1 VSGNVPASTRTLR
14 VLTFLATQPGPVP
27 MERIASAVG
36 LPRSST
42 YHLLRAMIDEGFVV
56 HLPEEKRYGLG
67 VAAFEIGSAYLRHD
81 PLERLARPLL
91 VQLVH
96 EVGQTAHLGVLHG
109 RELVYLLKEQPPRP
123 VTLVT
128 DVGVRLPATLT
139 ASGRALLA
147 ELPPAQVRALFPT
160 PESFVRRTDLGP
172 QTLTQLRRLLADEK
186 RQGYAVEDSFITPG
200 MASVAS
206 AAVDHAGHPAAAIS
220 VTFRTDGGNFIYDC
234 GFGSIGNASKLADT
248 LKAITGVVEHGL
260 FIGLATTL
268 VIARSTEDVEIIER
282 TPNA

>member
-42 YHLLRAMIDEGFVV
+42 YHLLRAMITEGFVV

-91 VQLVH
+91 VQLVADLDH
-96 EVGQTAHLGVLHG
+96 TAHLGVLHG

-147 ELPPAQVRALFPT
+147 ALPAAQVRALFPS
-160 PESFVRRTDLGP
+160 PESFVRRTDRGP
-172 QTLTQLRRLLADEK
+172 QTLTQLRRLLADER
-186 RQGYAVEDSFITPG
+186 RQGYAMEDSHITPG
-200 MASVAS
+200 VASVAS
-206 AAVDHAGHPAAAIS
+206 AAIDHAGHPVAAIS
-220 VTFRTDGGNFIYDC
+220 VTFRTDAVPTGDREALARRTG
-234 GFGSIGNASKLADT
+234 AAADT
-248 LKAITGVVEHGL
+248 LSRRLRG
-260 FIGLATTL
+260 
-268 VIARSTEDVEIIER
+268 
-282 TPNA
+282 

>member
-1 VSGNVPASTRTLR
+1 MSGNVPASTRTLR

-91 VQLVH
+91 AQLVA

-147 ELPPAQVRALFPT
+147 ALPPAQVRALFPS
-160 PESFVRRTDLGP
+160 PETFVRRTDQGP
-172 QTLTQLRRLLADEK
+172 QTLSQLRRLLADE
-186 RQGYAVEDSFITPG
+186 RQQGFAIEESHVTAG
-200 MASVAS
+200 VTSVAS
-206 AAVDHAGHPAAAIS
+206 AALDHAGHPVAAIS
-220 VTFRTDGGNFIYDC
+220 VSFRSDAIAPGERFL
-234 GFGSIGNASKLADT
+234 LARRVRQAADALT
-248 LKAITGVVEHGL
+248 RRLRG
-260 FIGLATTL
+260 
-268 VIARSTEDVEIIER
+268 
-282 TPNA
+282 

>member
-1 VSGNVPASTRTLR
+1 
-14 VLTFLATQPGPVP
+14 

-42 YHLLRAMIDEGFVV
+42 YHLLKAMISEGFVV

-91 VQLVH
+91 AQLVA

-128 DVGVRLPATLT
+128 DIGVRLPATLT

-147 ELPPAQVRALFPT
+147 ALPPAQVRALFPT
-160 PESFVRRTDLGP
+160 PESFVRRTDHGP
-172 QTLTQLRRLLADEK
+172 QTLSQLRRILADEK
-186 RQGYAVEDSFITPG
+186 RQGYAVEDSHITPG
-200 MASVAS
+200 VASVAS
-206 AAVDHAGHPAAAIS
+206 AAVDYAGHPVAAIS
-220 VTFRTDGGNFIYDC
+220 ISFRTDAIPVGERFL
-234 GFGSIGNASKLADT
+234 LA
-248 LKAITGVVEHGL
+248 
-260 FIGLATTL
+260 
-268 VIARSTEDVEIIER
+268 RR
-282 TPNA
+282 TRQAADALTRRLSH

>member
-1 VSGNVPASTRTLR
+1 
-14 VLTFLATQPGPVP
+14 

-42 YHLLRAMIDEGFVV
+42 YHLLRAMMDESFVV

-91 VQLVH
+91 GQLVA
-96 EVGQTAHLGVLHG
+96 ELGQTAHLGVLHG

-160 PESFVRRTDLGP
+160 PESFVRRTDKGP
-172 QTLTQLRRLLADEK
+172 ESLTQLRRLLADEK
-186 RQGYAVEDSFITPG
+186 RQGYAVEDGYITPG
-200 MASVAS
+200 VSSVA
-206 AAVDHAGHPAAAIS
+206 AAALDHAGHPAAAIS
-220 VTFRTDGGNFIYDC
+220 ITFRTDALTPADRHHLTHRLRQAA
-234 GFGSIGNASKLADT
+234 NALT
-248 LKAITGVVEHGL
+248 RRLHG
-260 FIGLATTL
+260 
-268 VIARSTEDVEIIER
+268 
-282 TPNA
+282 

>member
-42 YHLLRAMIDEGFVV
+42 YHLLKAMIGEGFVV

-91 VQLVH
+91 AQLVAD
-96 EVGQTAHLGVLHG
+96 VGQTAHLGVLHG

-147 ELPPAQVRALFPT
+147 ELPAAQVRALFPT
-160 PESFVRRTDLGP
+160 PESFVRRTDQGP
-172 QTLTQLRRLLADEK
+172 QTLSQLRRLLAEER
-186 RQGYAVEDSFITPG
+186 RQGYAIEESHITPG
-200 MASVAS
+200 FASVAS
-206 AAVDHAGHPAAAIS
+206 VAVDHAGHPVASIS
-220 VTFRTDGGNFIYDC
+220 VTFRTESVSRE
-234 GFGSIGNASKLADT
+234 SIPPLARRTKQAADALT
-248 LKAITGVVEHGL
+248 RRLHG
-260 FIGLATTL
+260 
-268 VIARSTEDVEIIER
+268 
-282 TPNA
+282 

>member
-1 VSGNVPASTRTLR
+1 MSGNVPASTRTLR

-42 YHLLRAMIDEGFVV
+42 YHLLKAMIREGFVV

-91 VQLVH
+91 VQLVADVAH
-96 EVGQTAHLGVLHG
+96 TAHLGVLHG

-147 ELPPAQVRALFPT
+147 ALPAAQVRALFPS
-160 PESFVRRTDLGP
+160 PESFVRRTDYGP
-172 QTLTQLRRLLADEK
+172 LTLTQLRRLLAEE
-186 RQGYAVEDSFITPG
+186 RRLGYAVEDSHITPG
-200 MASVAS
+200 IASVAS
-206 AAVDHAGHPAAAIS
+206 AAVDHAGHPVAAIS
-220 VTFRTDGGNFIYDC
+220 VTFRTDAVPVGDRE
-234 GFGSIGNASKLADT
+234 ALA
-248 LKAITGVVEHGL
+248 
-260 FIGLATTL
+260 
-268 VIARSTEDVEIIER
+268 RR
-282 TPNA
+282 TMAAADALSRRLRG

>member
-1 VSGNVPASTRTLR
+1 
-14 VLTFLATQPGPVP
+14 

-42 YHLLRAMIDEGFVV
+42 YHLLKAMISEGFVV

-91 VQLVH
+91 AQLVA
-96 EVGQTAHLGVLHG
+96 EIGQTAHLGVLHG

-147 ELPPAQVRALFPT
+147 ELPPAQVRALFPDA
-160 PESFVRRTDLGP
+160 ESFVRRTDQGP
-172 QTLTQLRRLLADEK
+172 QTLTQLRRILADEK
-186 RQGYAVEDSFITPG
+186 RQGYAVEDSYITPG
-200 MASVAS
+200 FSSVAS

-220 VTFRTDGGNFIYDC
+220 VTFRTDAIPPNERLL
-234 GFGSIGNASKLADT
+234 LA
-248 LKAITGVVEHGL
+248 
-260 FIGLATTL
+260 
-268 VIARSTEDVEIIER
+268 RR
-282 TPNA
+282 TRQAAEALTRRLRG

>member
-1 VSGNVPASTRTLR
+1 MSGNVPASTRTLR

-42 YHLLRAMIDEGFVV
+42 YHLLKAMIGEGFVV

-91 VQLVH
+91 AQLVAD
-96 EVGQTAHLGVLHG
+96 VGQTAHLGVLHG

-147 ELPPAQVRALFPT
+147 ELPSAQVRALFPN
-160 PESFVRRTDLGP
+160 PETFVRRTDLGP
-172 QTLTQLRRLLADEK
+172 QTLSQLRRLLADER
-186 RQGYAVEDSFITPG
+186 RQGYAIENSHITPG
-200 MASVAS
+200 FASVAS
-206 AAVDHAGHPAAAIS
+206 AALDHTGHPVAAIS
-220 VTFRTDGGNFIYDC
+220 VTFRTESLPADAIPT
-234 GFGSIGNASKLADT
+234 LARRTKQAADSLT
-248 LKAITGVVEHGL
+248 RRLHG
-260 FIGLATTL
+260 
-268 VIARSTEDVEIIER
+268 
-282 TPNA
+282 

>member
-1 VSGNVPASTRTLR
+1 
-14 VLTFLATQPGPVP
+14 
-27 MERIASAVG
+27 MERIASAVA

-42 YHLLRAMIDEGFVV
+42 YHLLKAMISEGFVV

-91 VQLVH
+91 AQLVA

-128 DVGVRLPATLT
+128 DIGVRLPATLT

-147 ELPPAQVRALFPT
+147 ALPPAQVRALFPT
-160 PESFVRRTDLGP
+160 PESFVRRTDHGP
-172 QTLTQLRRLLADEK
+172 QTLSQLRRILADEK
-186 RQGYAVEDSFITPG
+186 RQGYAVEDSHITPG
-200 MASVAS
+200 VASVAS
-206 AAVDHAGHPAAAIS
+206 AAVDYAGHPVAAIS
-220 VTFRTDGGNFIYDC
+220 ISFRTDAIPTGERFL
-234 GFGSIGNASKLADT
+234 LA
-248 LKAITGVVEHGL
+248 
-260 FIGLATTL
+260 
-268 VIARSTEDVEIIER
+268 RR
-282 TPNA
+282 TRQAADALTRRLSH

>member
-14 VLTFLATQPGPVP
+14 VLLFLATQPGPVP
-27 MERIASAVG
+27 MERVASAVG

-42 YHLLRAMIDEGFVV
+42 YHLLKAMIAEGFVV

-91 VQLVH
+91 AQLVAD
-96 EVGQTAHLGVLHG
+96 VGQTAHLGVLHG

-147 ELPPAQVRALFPT
+147 ALPPAQVRALFPS
-160 PESFVRRTDLGP
+160 PESFVRRTDKGP
-172 QTLTQLRRLLADEK
+172 QSLPQLRRLLADER
-186 RQGYAVEDSFITPG
+186 RQGYAVEDSHVTPG
-200 MASVAS
+200 VTSVAS
-206 AAVDHAGHPAAAIS
+206 AALDHAGHPVAAIS
-220 VTFRTDGGNFIYDC
+220 VSFRSESVPLPERALLARRVRQTAEALTRRLGG
-234 GFGSIGNASKLADT
+234 
-248 LKAITGVVEHGL
+248 
-260 FIGLATTL
+260 
-268 VIARSTEDVEIIER
+268 
-282 TPNA
+282 

>member
-1 VSGNVPASTRTLR
+1 MSGNVPASTRTLR

-42 YHLLRAMIDEGFVV
+42 YHLLKAMIGEGFVV

-91 VQLVH
+91 VQLVAD
-96 EVGQTAHLGVLHG
+96 VGQTAHLGVLHG

-147 ELPPAQVRALFPT
+147 ELPPAQVRALFPA
-160 PESFVRRTDLGP
+160 PESFVRRTDQGP
-172 QTLTQLRRLLADEK
+172 QTLSQLRRLLADER
-186 RQGYAVEDSFITPG
+186 RQGFAIEESHITPG
-200 MASVAS
+200 FASVAS
-206 AAVDHAGHPAAAIS
+206 AAVDHVGHPVAAIS
-220 VTFRTDGGNFIYDC
+220 VTFRTESLPPEAIPT
-234 GFGSIGNASKLADT
+234 LARRTRQTADALT
-248 LKAITGVVEHGL
+248 RRLHG
-260 FIGLATTL
+260 
-268 VIARSTEDVEIIER
+268 
-282 TPNA
+282 

>member
-1 VSGNVPASTRTLR
+1 MSGNVPASTRTLR

-42 YHLLRAMIDEGFVV
+42 YHLLKAMIAEGFVV

-91 VQLVH
+91 AQLVAD
-96 EVGQTAHLGVLHG
+96 VGQTAHLGVLHG

-128 DVGVRLPATLT
+128 DIGVRLPATLT

-147 ELPPAQVRALFPT
+147 ALPPAQVRALFPT
-160 PESFVRRTDLGP
+160 PETFVRRTDQGP
-172 QTLTQLRRLLADEK
+172 QTLSQLRRLLADER
-186 RQGYAVEDSFITPG
+186 RQGYAVEDSHVTPG
-200 MASVAS
+200 VASVAS
-206 AAVDHAGHPAAAIS
+206 AALDHAGHPVASIS
-220 VTFRTDGGNFIYDC
+220 VSFRSEAIPPPER
-234 GFGSIGNASKLADT
+234 ALLARRVRQTADALT
-248 LKAITGVVEHGL
+248 RRLRG
-260 FIGLATTL
+260 
-268 VIARSTEDVEIIER
+268 
-282 TPNA
+282 

>member
-1 VSGNVPASTRTLR
+1 VAPAGAAEEFSSPIVRNLRQAGYPAVVSGNVPASTRTLR

-42 YHLLRAMIDEGFVV
+42 YHLLRAMMDESFVV

-91 VQLVH
+91 GQLVA
-96 EVGQTAHLGVLHG
+96 ELGQTAHLGVLHG

-160 PESFVRRTDLGP
+160 NESFVRRTDKGP
-172 QTLTQLRRLLADEK
+172 ESLTQLRRLLAEEK
-186 RQGYAVEDSFITPG
+186 RQGYALEEGHITPG
-200 MASVAS
+200 VSSVAT
-206 AAVDHAGHPAAAIS
+206 AALDHAGHPAAAIS
-220 VTFRTDGGNFIYDC
+220 ITFRTD
-234 GFGSIGNASKLADT
+234 ALTPADRLHLT
-248 LKAITGVVEHGL
+248 HRLRQAATALTRRLHG
-260 FIGLATTL
+260 
-268 VIARSTEDVEIIER
+268 
-282 TPNA
+282 

>member
-1 VSGNVPASTRTLR
+1 MSGNVPASTRTLR

-56 HLPEEKRYGLG
+56 HLPEDKRYGLG

-91 VQLVH
+91 AQLVA
-96 EVGQTAHLGVLHG
+96 EVGHTAHLGVLHG

-123 VTLVT
+123 LTLVT

-147 ELPPAQVRALFPT
+147 ALPPAQVRALFPT
-160 PESFVRRTDLGP
+160 PESFVRRTDQGP
-172 QTLTQLRRLLADEK
+172 QTLSQLRRLLADE
-186 RQGYAVEDSFITPG
+186 RQQGFAIEESHVTAG
-200 MASVAS
+200 VTSVAS
-206 AAVDHAGHPAAAIS
+206 AALDHAGHPAAAIS
-220 VTFRTDGGNFIYDC
+220 ISFRSESVGPGER
-234 GFGSIGNASKLADT
+234 SLLARRVRQAADALT
-248 LKAITGVVEHGL
+248 RRLRG
-260 FIGLATTL
+260 
-268 VIARSTEDVEIIER
+268 
-282 TPNA
+282 